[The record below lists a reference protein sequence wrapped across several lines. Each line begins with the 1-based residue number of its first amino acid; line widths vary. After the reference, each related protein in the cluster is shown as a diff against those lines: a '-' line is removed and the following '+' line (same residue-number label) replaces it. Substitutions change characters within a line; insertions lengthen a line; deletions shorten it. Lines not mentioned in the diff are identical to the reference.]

1 MIYVCLKL
9 VQEMNS
15 AFDYYHSILIPI
27 SDKIIMSLD
36 VKISEAIMYFQEN
49 GYAIK
54 EKVFERC
61 GEPNPITQISKR
73 PRRSAVPDFMDDI
86 IFDDNVPKEAI
97 NAAVVPPVPRYVHL
111 VVSCCACAFPA
122 SQTNVYILLHFYSLG
137 LNKKIWSKLENK
149 DLPKL

>member
-1 MIYVCLKL
+1 
-9 VQEMNS
+9 
-15 AFDYYHSILIPI
+15 
-27 SDKIIMSLD
+27 MSLD

-61 GEPNPITQISKR
+61 GQPNPITQISKR

-97 NAAVVPPVPRYVHL
+97 NPAIVPPVPRYVYISQLLRVHFSRPAKC
-111 VVSCCACAFPA
+111 VFTIAFCF
-122 SQTNVYILLHFYSLG
+122 TILGH
-137 LNKKIWSKLENK
+137 NKKI
-149 DLPKL
+149 

>member
-1 MIYVCLKL
+1 
-9 VQEMNS
+9 
-15 AFDYYHSILIPI
+15 
-27 SDKIIMSLD
+27 MSLD

-49 GYAIK
+49 GFAIK
-54 EKVFERC
+54 QKVFERC
-61 GEPNPITQISKR
+61 GEPTPISKQR
-73 PRRSAVPDFMDDI
+73 PRRSSISDFMDDI

-97 NAAVVPPVPRYVHL
+97 NPAVVPPVPRYVHL
-111 VVSCCACAFPA
+111 VV

>member
-1 MIYVCLKL
+1 
-9 VQEMNS
+9 
-15 AFDYYHSILIPI
+15 
-27 SDKIIMSLD
+27 MSLD

-61 GEPNPITQISKR
+61 GIPNPITQISKR

-97 NAAVVPPVPRYVHL
+97 NPAVVPPVPRYVHL
-111 VVSCCACAFPA
+111 VVS
-122 SQTNVYILLHFYSLG
+122 QTNVYILLHFYFLG

>member
-61 GEPNPITQISKR
+61 GKPNPITQISKR

-97 NAAVVPPVPRYVHL
+97 NAAVVPPVPRYV
-111 VVSCCACAFPA
+111 VSCCACVFPA

>member
-1 MIYVCLKL
+1 
-9 VQEMNS
+9 MNS

-61 GEPNPITQISKR
+61 GKPNPITQISKR

-97 NAAVVPPVPRYVHL
+97 NPAIVPPVPRYSAPAPYSYVWAY
-111 VVSCCACAFPA
+111 VSRGPPRGGD
-122 SQTNVYILLHFYSLG
+122 H
-137 LNKKIWSKLENK
+137 
-149 DLPKL
+149 PPP